1 MRLIELSSDN
11 PKFRTVKFNPCG
23 LTIILGKK
31 LQSASSSQ
39 GDEDSNGVG
48 KTLLLRLVNFCLG
61 GENLSIAIPQYE
73 ASNFSLKF
81 KLGDNEHIIKRSY
94 DGKEIYLDDQKKSIN
109 QLRKWLDEYGPFDQ
123 LSFRS
128 LFRWFARVN
137 NEYCVEPLSFAHGEP
152 EYNVLLQVG
161 YLLGLDIEYITR
173 KKELRDKEQT
183 LSKAINFY
191 KNSDVLKQIYDV
203 GDNPQTRLKRLE
215 DTDIPAIESAL
226 EKCQIADNYREI
238 EQEADQFKIQL
249 EEQKKQ
255 KAVIDFQL
263 RNIEKTLTYKIDVT
277 KDELMELYTSLQDVF
292 KPEALQTFVN
302 IESFHHSLHAKR
314 TERLLHDQL
323 ELTRQRENIENQVK
337 NLSQKM
343 DQKLAYLKGK
353 KALDEVVALHQ
364 RLSSLQEEQKKIQE
378 YFDFEKEK
386 KQERNQVKQQLLAED
401 VRSEK
406 YLECNPLQEIDKN
419 FSNYVK
425 QIYSKATSGIAIT
438 NNDGDKNQKRF
449 NLDISLSQ
457 DDAEGIAASKLRCFD
472 LVLFLHGHCRET
484 MNMLWHDNRLFADTS
499 EQIRAKWFQL
509 IIKTLKDYPDKQYV
523 ASINE
528 ENYNSMMQYL
538 TSEEQKIIKDATVIK
553 LSGDQ
558 DTNKLLGVTCG

>member
-1 MRLIELSSDN
+1 MKLIELSSDN
-11 PKFRTVKFNPCG
+11 PHFKKVKFNQSG
-23 LTIILGKK
+23 LSIILGKK
-31 LQSASSSQ
+31 LQSASSGQ

-61 GENLSIAIPQYE
+61 GEKLSIVIPQYE
-73 ASNFSLKF
+73 LSNFSLKF
-81 KLGDNEHIIKRSY
+81 KLADNEHIIKRSY
-94 DGKEIYLDDQKKSIN
+94 DGKEIYLDDQKKSIK
-109 QLRKWLDEYGPFDQ
+109 QLQKWLDEYGPFDT

-137 NEYCVEPLSFAHGEP
+137 NEYCVEPLRFAHNEP
-152 EYNVLLQVG
+152 EYGVLLQAG

-173 KKELRDKEQT
+173 KKELREKEQSLT
-183 LSKAINFY
+183 KVINDY
-191 KNSDVLKQIYDV
+191 KNSDVFKQIYDV
-203 GDNPQTRLKRLE
+203 GDNPQTRLQRLK
-215 DTDIPAIESAL
+215 DTDIPRIETAL
-226 EKCQIADNYREI
+226 EQCQIADNYREI

-249 EEQKKQ
+249 EEQKQQ
-255 KAVIDFQL
+255 KAMIDFQL

-277 KDELMELYTSLQDVF
+277 TDELMELYTSLQDVF
-292 KPEALQTFVN
+292 KPEALQTFAN

-323 ELTRQRENIENQVK
+323 QLTRKRESIEEEVNK
-337 NLSQKM
+337 LSKKM

-353 KALDEVVALHQ
+353 KALDEVIALSQ
-364 RLSSLQEEQKKIQE
+364 RLSSLKDEKKKIQE
-378 YFDFEKEK
+378 YFDLEKEK
-386 KQERNQVKQQLLAED
+386 KQERTQVKQQLLVED
-401 VRSEK
+401 VRAEK

-425 QIYSKATSGIAIT
+425 QIYPNATSGIAIT

-457 DDAEGIAASKLRCFD
+457 DGAEGIAASKLRCFD
-472 LVLFLHGHCRET
+472 LVLFLHGHCKET
-484 MNMLWHDNRLFADTS
+484 MNMLWHDNRLFAHTS

-528 ENYNSMMQYL
+528 ENYDSMMQYL
-538 TSEEQKIIKDATVIK
+538 TNEEQKIIENAIVIK

>member
-11 PKFRTVKFNPCG
+11 PNFRTVKFKLSG

-61 GENLSIAIPQYE
+61 GEKLSIVIPQYE

-81 KLGDNEHIIKRSY
+81 KLADNEHIIKRSY
-94 DGKEIYLDDQKKSIN
+94 DGKEIYLDDQKKSIT
-109 QLRKWLDEYGPFDQ
+109 QLQKWLDEYGPFDT

-137 NEYCVEPLSFAHGEP
+137 NEYCVEPLRFAHNEP
-152 EYNVLLQVG
+152 EYGVLLQAG

-173 KKELRDKEQT
+173 KKELREKEQD

-191 KNSDVLKQIYDV
+191 KNSDILKQIYDV
-203 GDNPQTRLKRLE
+203 GDNPQTRLQRLK
-215 DTDIPAIESAL
+215 DTDIPGIETAL

-238 EQEADQFKIQL
+238 EQEADQFKIRL
-249 EEQKKQ
+249 EEQKQQ

-292 KPEALQTFVN
+292 KPEALQTFAN
-302 IESFHHSLHAKR
+302 IETFHHSLHAKR

-323 ELTRQRENIENQVK
+323 ELTRQRESIEEEVK
-337 NLSQKM
+337 NLSRKM
-343 DQKLAYLKGK
+343 DKKFAYLKGK
-353 KALDEVVALHQ
+353 KALDEVVALSK
-364 RLSSLQEEQKKIQE
+364 RLSDLKEEQKKIQE

-386 KQERNQVKQQLLAED
+386 KQERTKVKKQLLEED
-401 VRSEK
+401 ERAEK
-406 YLECNPLQEIDKN
+406 YLECNPLQELDKK
-419 FSNYVK
+419 FSSYVK
-425 QIYSKATSGIAIT
+425 QIYPKATSGIAIT
-438 NNDGDKNQKRF
+438 NNDGENQKRF
-449 NLDISLSQ
+449 NLNISLSQ
-457 DDAEGIAASKLRCFD
+457 EGAEGIAASKLRCFD
-472 LVLFLHGHCRET
+472 LVLFLHGHCKET
-484 MNMLWHDNRLFADTS
+484 MNMLWHDNRLFAHTS

-509 IIKTLKDYPDKQYV
+509 IIKTLKDYLDKQYI

-528 ENYNSMMQYL
+528 ENYVSMMQYL
-538 TSEEQKIIKDATVIK
+538 TSEEQEIIKDATVVE

-558 DTNKLLGVTCG
+558 DSQKLLGVTCG